1 MKGIKRM
8 LQICDMTEEQ
18 KKKLSK
24 MDGDILIWICEG
36 QSMDYMSKKL
46 NLQPWQIQHNIDEM
60 LYVLRRKVGF
70 RRFIKTLFI
79 K

>member
-8 LQICDMTEEQ
+8 LQVCDMNEEQ

-24 MDGDILIWICEG
+24 MNGDILIWICEG
-36 QSMDYMSKKL
+36 QSTGYMSEKL
-46 NLQPWQIQHNIDEM
+46 NLYPHQIEHNIDEM
-60 LYVLRRKVGF
+60 LYVLRKRVGF